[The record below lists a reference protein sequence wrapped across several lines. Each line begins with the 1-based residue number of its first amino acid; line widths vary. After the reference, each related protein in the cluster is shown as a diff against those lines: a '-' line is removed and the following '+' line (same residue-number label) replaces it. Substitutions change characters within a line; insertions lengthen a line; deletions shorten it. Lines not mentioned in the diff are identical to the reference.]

1 MNSTNQSEN
10 GQAVQI
16 MLEELKDLYGTQ
28 WTTTLVDIQTNDQ
41 KKDWFLKLDPNGIQ
55 TTMFTIHRYSIDNV
69 IQAVFPC

>member
-41 KKDWFLKLDPNGIQ
+41 KKDWFLKLDPNGTQ
-55 TTMFTIHRYSIDNV
+55 TTTFTIRCCYIDNML
-69 IQAVFPC
+69 QAVFPC